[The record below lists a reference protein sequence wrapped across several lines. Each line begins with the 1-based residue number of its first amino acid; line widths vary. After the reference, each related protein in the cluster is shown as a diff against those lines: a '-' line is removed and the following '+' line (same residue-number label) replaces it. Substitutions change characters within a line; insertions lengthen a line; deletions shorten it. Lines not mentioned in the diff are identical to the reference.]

1 MANTCFPSIDE
12 SVVVKT
18 EVGFLEGIYNG
29 YDRNN
34 HLHIV
39 DVPGPRKGEREIVEV
54 TIDDLFVNPKEH
66 QDV

>member
-1 MANTCFPSIDE
+1 MANTCFPSVDE
-12 SVVVKT
+12 TVVVKT

-29 YDRNN
+29 YDKIS

-54 TIDDLFVNPKEH
+54 SIIDLYVNPKAH